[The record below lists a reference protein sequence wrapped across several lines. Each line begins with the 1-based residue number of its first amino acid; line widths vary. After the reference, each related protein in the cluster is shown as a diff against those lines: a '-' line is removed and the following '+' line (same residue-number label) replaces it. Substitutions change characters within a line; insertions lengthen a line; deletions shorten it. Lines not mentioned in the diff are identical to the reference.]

1 MDGFVRS
8 VAARRSDGSVRI
20 ESAALMGGTASVVIF
35 GCSFK
40 SGSATL
46 IPKHDPMRDDT
57 RAARFF
63 GTGTVHNFPVRD
75 IQVVGDVGEIGE
87 GFVAHGIERAG
98 ALVANSSARVMLCNV
113 IGLSN

>member
-20 ESAALMGGTASVVIF
+20 ESAALIGGTASVVIR

-46 IPKHDPMRDDT
+46 IPKHGPMRDHT
-57 RAARFF
+57 CAGSFSGA
-63 GTGTVHNFPVRD
+63 GTVHNFPVRD
-75 IQVVGDVGEIGE
+75 IQVVSDVGEIGE
-87 GFVAHGIERAG
+87 GFVAHGIERA
-98 ALVANSSARVMLCNV
+98 AAPVANSSARVMLFNV
-113 IGLSN
+113 TGLSN